1 MSKVR
6 IAVLISGGGTNLQSI
21 IDAIDSGELDL
32 QIACVVSNRKEAF
45 GLKRAENAG
54 IPAFYVGKGN
64 YPEDQ
69 ERETALMNL
78 LEKERIDLI
87 VLAGYLNI
95 LPSSVIGAYKDRI
108 INIHPSLI
116 PRHCGKGYY
125 GMKVHESV
133 ISSGDAIT
141 GVTVHYVDEG
151 VDTGKVIERVE
162 IPVFESDTAESLSK
176 RVLVIEHELL
186 VKVLKDLIENFGG
199 GYES

>member
-21 IDAIDSGELDL
+21 LDAVESGKLDL
-32 QIACVVSNRKEAF
+32 EVGCVVSNRKEAF
-45 GLKRAENAG
+45 GLERAENAG
-54 IPAFYVGKGN
+54 IPAYYIGKGN
-64 YPEDQ
+64 YPDEI
-69 ERETALMNL
+69 EREKALLNL
-78 LEKERIDLI
+78 LVSEKIDLV

-95 LPSSVIGAYKDRI
+95 LPSNVISTFKERI

-116 PRHCGKGYY
+116 PRHSGKGFY

-133 ISSGDAIT
+133 ISSGDTIT

-151 VDTGKVIERVE
+151 VDTGKVIDQVK
-162 IPVFESDTAESLSK
+162 IPVFESDTAETLSK
-176 RVLVIEHELL
+176 RVLAYEHELL
-186 VKVLKDLIENFGG
+186 VKVLKDLINNFGG

>member
-21 IDAIDSGELDL
+21 IDAVDTGELDL

-95 LPSSVIGAYKDRI
+95 LPSSVIRAYKDRI

>member
-21 IDAIDSGELDL
+21 IDAVDSGELDL

-54 IPAFYVGKGN
+54 IPAYYVGKGN

-69 ERETALMNL
+69 ERETALLNL
-78 LEKERIDLI
+78 LEKKKIDLI

-116 PRHCGKGYY
+116 PRHCGKGFY

-133 ISSGDAIT
+133 ISSGDAVT
-141 GVTVHYVDEG
+141 GVTIHYVDEG

-162 IPVFESDTAESLSK
+162 IPVFESDMAESLSK

-186 VKVLKDLIENFGG
+186 VRVLKDLIENFGG
-199 GYES
+199 RYES

>member
-54 IPAFYVGKGN
+54 IPAFYIGKGN
-64 YPEDQ
+64 YPEDR

-78 LEKERIDLI
+78 LKKEKIDLI

>member
-6 IAVLISGGGTNLQSI
+6 IAVLISGGGTNLQAI
-21 IDAIDSGELDL
+21 LDAVETGILDL
-32 QIACVVSNRKEAF
+32 QIACVISNRKEAF
-45 GLKRAENAG
+45 GLKRAENSG
-54 IPAFYVGKGN
+54 VPAYYIGKGN
-64 YPEDQ
+64 YPDEV
-69 ERETALMNL
+69 EREKALLNL
-78 LEKERIDLI
+78 LEGEKIDLI

-95 LPSSVIGAYKDRI
+95 LPSSVIGTFKDRI

-116 PRHCGKGYY
+116 PKHSGKGFY
-125 GMKVHESV
+125 GIKVHESV
-133 ISSGDAIT
+133 ISCGDSIT

-162 IPVFESDTAESLSK
+162 IPVFKSDTAESLSK

-186 VKVLKDLIENFGG
+186 VKVLEDLTKKNGG

>member
-21 IDAIDSGELDL
+21 LDAVKTGELDL
-32 QIACVVSNRKEAF
+32 KVACVVSNRKQAF
-45 GLKRAENAG
+45 GLNRAEAAG
-54 IPAFYVGKGN
+54 VPAYYIGIGN
-64 YPEDQ
+64 YPDEI
-69 ERETALMNL
+69 ERENALLNL
-78 LEKERIDLI
+78 LVSEKIDLV

-95 LPSSVIGAYKDRI
+95 LPSSVIAAFKDRI

-116 PRHCGKGYY
+116 PRHSGKGFY

-133 ISSGDAIT
+133 ISSGDVVT

-151 VDTGKVIERVE
+151 VDTGRVIDQVE
-162 IPVFESDTAESLSK
+162 IQVQESDTAETLSK
-176 RVLVIEHELL
+176 RVLAYEHELL
-186 VKVLKDLIENFGG
+186 VKVLKDLINNFGG